1 MLDVFLDNWLLFLI
15 GQYPYGPLGGFAM
28 TLIISL
34 ASIAAAL
41 PLGVVIALMR
51 LSEYKVLSYPAYVV
65 IQVMRGTPIILLI
78 FWMYFIVPMATGYSV
93 SGAMT
98 TISALVLYKSAYIAE
113 IVRGAILALPRGQ
126 TEAAKA
132 LGLRYRHI
140 TLLIVLPQALYNSIP
155 SLITQMVGIVKD
167 SSLGYIIG
175 TNELTFAA
183 NQVNASLLT
192 QPFNVYMILGLI
204 YFAFNF
210 SLATLARMIEKRMG
224 TSRRPVAAA
233 R

>member
-1 MLDVFLDNWLLFLI
+1 MLEVFADNWLLFLI
-15 GQYPYGPLGGFAM
+15 GQYPHGPLGGFVM
-28 TLIISL
+28 TIIISL

-41 PLGVVIALMR
+41 PLGVVLALMR
-51 LSEYKVLSYPAYVV
+51 LSQSRLLSRPAYVV
-65 IQVMRGTPIILLI
+65 IQTMRGTPIILLI
-78 FWMYFIVPMATGYSV
+78 FWVYFIIPMITGYSV

-98 TISALVLYKSAYIAE
+98 TIAALVLYKAAFIAE
-113 IVRGAILALPRGQ
+113 TVRGAILALPRGQ

-132 LGLRYRHI
+132 LGLRYHHI

-183 NQVNASLLT
+183 NQVNASLMT

-210 SLATLARMIEKRMG
+210 SLATLARAIEKRMG
-224 TSRRPVAAA
+224 AARRPVAAEA
-233 R
+233 

>member
-1 MLDVFLDNWLLFLI
+1 MLEIIADNWLLFLI
-15 GQYPYGPLGGFAM
+15 GQYPHGPLGGF
-28 TLIISL
+28 TLTIIISL

-41 PLGVVIALMR
+41 PLGVVLALMR
-51 LSEYKVLSYPAYVV
+51 LSESRFVSRPAYVI
-65 IQVMRGTPIILLI
+65 IQTMRGTPIILLI
-78 FWMYFIVPMATGYSV
+78 FWVYFIIPMITGYSV

-98 TISALVLYKSAYIAE
+98 TIAALVLYKSAFIAE
-113 IVRGAILALPRGQ
+113 IVRGAILALPGGQ
-126 TEAAKA
+126 AEAARA
-132 LGLRYRHI
+132 LGFRYRHI
-140 TLLIVLPQALYNSIP
+140 TLLIVLPQALYNSVP

-183 NQVNASLLT
+183 NQVNANLMT
-192 QPFNVYMILGLI
+192 QPFSVYMILGLI

-210 SLATLARMIEKRMG
+210 SLASLARALEKRMG
-224 TSRRPVAAA
+224 ASRQPVIPE